1 MAAPS
6 STSTTRWGSTAGS
19 IRCRPPCCWPSSRT
33 WPNGAR
39 PARAHAARYTEAFA
53 GHPEV
58 CPPTEDPPNE
68 HIFNQ
73 YTIRVPRRDELQAHL
88 KAKGIG
94 NAIYYP
100 LALHL
105 QPCFA
110 HLAYQRG
117 ALPVSEAAT
126 ATVISLPIYP
136 ELTREQQDAVIDAV
150 LEFYA

>member
-1 MAAPS
+1 V
-6 STSTTRWGSTAGS
+6 
-19 IRCRPPCCWPSSRT
+19 I
-33 WPNGAR
+33 
-39 PARAHAARYTEAFA
+39 
-53 GHPEV
+53 
-58 CPPTEDPPNE
+58 CPPKVDPLNE
-68 HIFNQ
+68 HIFHQ
-73 YTIRVPRRDELQAHL
+73 YTLRVPRRNELQAAL

-94 NAIYYP
+94 NAVYYP

-110 HLAYQRG
+110 HLGYQPG

-126 ATVISLPIYP
+126 DSVISLPIYP